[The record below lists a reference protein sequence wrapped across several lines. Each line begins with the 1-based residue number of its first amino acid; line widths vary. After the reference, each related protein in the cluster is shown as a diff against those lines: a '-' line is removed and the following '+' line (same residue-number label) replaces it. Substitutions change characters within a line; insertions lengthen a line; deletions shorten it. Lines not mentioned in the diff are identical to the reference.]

1 MRGQGAGMDHKRITI
16 SLPASL
22 LKQIAREA
30 RIENR
35 SVSGQV
41 RHILEREGLPRQQE
55 VEK

>member
-1 MRGQGAGMDHKRITI
+1 MANKRICVSI
-16 SLPASL
+16 PASL
-22 LKQIAREA
+22 YKQIAREA

-55 VEK
+55 AGE